1 MNSSYVW
8 VSKNGYKKI
17 KKIKLDK
24 LIEMLNHQSFTQKFF
39 ISKEKAKEYKKNE
52 HLLFL
57 HI

>member
-1 MNSSYVW
+1 MNNYIIKVYN
-8 VSKNGYKKI
+8 KGYKKI

-52 HLLFL
+52 HLLFT
-57 HI
+57 

>member
-1 MNSSYVW
+1 MNNIHVW

-52 HLLFL
+52 HLLFT
-57 HI
+57 